1 MALILKTSKKMETI
15 KGEIDRIIFHN
26 NENCY
31 SVISC
36 LGKVVDNNGKKT
48 QDFTIVGT
56 IPSPKVGMTFQAEG
70 EWIINKRFGKQF
82 SISSF
87 AEVLP
92 STNEG
97 IVNYLASGM
106 IKGIGLSTAK
116 KIVKAFGE
124 DTFDIL
130 EKDPERL
137 RDIKGMPKKKLGEI
151 IEQVKAQKTVRD
163 IMVFLKTYDI
173 SDNLIGK
180 IYGKYGSDTIPI
192 LSENPYVMADD
203 IDGIGFKRADDI
215 AIKMGIDHKS
225 DKRISMGIKYVLNAG
240 ANDKDTYLPRQELLR
255 RACDNDILALPESDV
270 DAIITKMVNEGALR
284 DDNDNIYLT
293 YWYEVEKRVARMI
306 SSKCVNDMFDNISW
320 DETILDDG
328 VDYSDEQI
336 SAIKK
341 VSTSKMVVIT
351 GGPGTGKTTIL
362 RGIINLC
369 RKNFL
374 QVRLAA
380 PTGRAA
386 KRMSES
392 TGEDAMTI
400 HRLLEWN
407 AGGFT
412 VNENTP
418 LKGDV
423 LILDETS
430 MINIKLMDAIM
441 RAVPPRMKV
450 VMVGDVDQLPPIG
463 CGNVL
468 KDIINSGVVPVT
480 RLTKIYRQDAQSK
493 IILNAH
499 AINDGRL
506 PDISNPEGTD
516 FYFFSVQGIDNV
528 RNQVIRLMTDAI
540 PNKFGID
547 TDDIQVLTPMR
558 KETDMIGSIQ
568 LNNALQEILNPNGK
582 VIKNKTYSFRVG
594 DRVMHNKNNY
604 DLGVFNGDVGKIT
617 DIDFE
622 NNVITVEYPG
632 YDEPVRYDRSVFNEL
647 ELAYATTV
655 HKSQGSEYK
664 AVVIVADRSQYIML
678 QKQLFYTAV
687 TRAKNLC
694 CVVGSKEAVIIMT
707 TTKPKDTRHSML
719 DKRIIETY
727 QSMMENKKEREKLDE
742 AFKTC

>member
-1 MALILKTSKKMETI
+1 MALILKTSEKMETI

-124 DTFDIL
+124 DTFDVL

-568 LNNALQEILNPNGK
+568 LNNALQEILNL
-582 VIKNKTYSFRVG
+582 ISYR
-594 DRVMHNKNNY
+594 R
-604 DLGVFNGDVGKIT
+604 
-617 DIDFE
+617 
-622 NNVITVEYPG
+622 
-632 YDEPVRYDRSVFNEL
+632 
-647 ELAYATTV
+647 
-655 HKSQGSEYK
+655 
-664 AVVIVADRSQYIML
+664 
-678 QKQLFYTAV
+678 
-687 TRAKNLC
+687 
-694 CVVGSKEAVIIMT
+694 
-707 TTKPKDTRHSML
+707 
-719 DKRIIETY
+719 
-727 QSMMENKKEREKLDE
+727 
-742 AFKTC
+742 

>member
-1 MALILKTSKKMETI
+1 METI

-36 LGKVVDNNGKKT
+36 LGKVVDNNGKKL

-70 EWIINKRFGKQF
+70 EWIINKRFGQQF

-87 AEVLP
+87 TEVLP

-130 EKDPERL
+130 EKEPERL

-192 LSENPYVMADD
+192 LSENPYVIADD

-328 VDYSDEQI
+328 VDYSDE
-336 SAIKK
+336 
-341 VSTSKMVVIT
+341 
-351 GGPGTGKTTIL
+351 
-362 RGIINLC
+362 
-369 RKNFL
+369 
-374 QVRLAA
+374 
-380 PTGRAA
+380 
-386 KRMSES
+386 
-392 TGEDAMTI
+392 
-400 HRLLEWN
+400 
-407 AGGFT
+407 
-412 VNENTP
+412 
-418 LKGDV
+418 
-423 LILDETS
+423 
-430 MINIKLMDAIM
+430 
-441 RAVPPRMKV
+441 
-450 VMVGDVDQLPPIG
+450 
-463 CGNVL
+463 
-468 KDIINSGVVPVT
+468 
-480 RLTKIYRQDAQSK
+480 
-493 IILNAH
+493 
-499 AINDGRL
+499 
-506 PDISNPEGTD
+506 
-516 FYFFSVQGIDNV
+516 
-528 RNQVIRLMTDAI
+528 
-540 PNKFGID
+540 
-547 TDDIQVLTPMR
+547 
-558 KETDMIGSIQ
+558 
-568 LNNALQEILNPNGK
+568 
-582 VIKNKTYSFRVG
+582 
-594 DRVMHNKNNY
+594 
-604 DLGVFNGDVGKIT
+604 
-617 DIDFE
+617 
-622 NNVITVEYPG
+622 
-632 YDEPVRYDRSVFNEL
+632 
-647 ELAYATTV
+647 
-655 HKSQGSEYK
+655 
-664 AVVIVADRSQYIML
+664 
-678 QKQLFYTAV
+678 
-687 TRAKNLC
+687 
-694 CVVGSKEAVIIMT
+694 
-707 TTKPKDTRHSML
+707 
-719 DKRIIETY
+719 
-727 QSMMENKKEREKLDE
+727 
-742 AFKTC
+742 